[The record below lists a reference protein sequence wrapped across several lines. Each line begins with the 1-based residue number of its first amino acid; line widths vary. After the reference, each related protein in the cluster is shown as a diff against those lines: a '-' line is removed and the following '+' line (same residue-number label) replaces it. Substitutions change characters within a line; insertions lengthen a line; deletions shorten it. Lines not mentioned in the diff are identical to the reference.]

1 MKRSEQ
7 IFKKFYFRTTIKK
20 SMKKLQ
26 VRMMNVFL
34 KMQNTPTTIL
44 MSCST
49 INYTKKSKNYKLIQ
63 IKFRQEK
70 SIFNLSTTRLA
81 VGQLELVKSQLI
93 NLMII
98 LWLTRM
104 HHFFNSLKTYQSL
117 LSSNLTSFL
126 KIKSNAKRREVGRLL
141 TTKMMTSQ

>member
-1 MKRSEQ
+1 MKRREQ

-34 KMQNTPTTIL
+34 KMQNMLTTIL

-49 INYTKKSKNYKLIQ
+49 INYIKKSKNFKLIQ

-104 HHFFNSLKTYQSL
+104 HRFFNSLKTYQSW
-117 LSSNLTSFL
+117 LSSNLTLFL
-126 KIKSNAKRREVGRLL
+126 KIKSSAKRREVGRLL

>member
-1 MKRSEQ
+1 MKRREQ

-34 KMQNTPTTIL
+34 KMQNMLTTIL